1 MKKKLLSIL
10 VAFVATSMLAA
21 AALPEFPDD
30 ETAIVFDTKTLKD
43 DWGDGIKFV
52 NLTTDD
58 DITFQMYAT
67 KNPKKGW
74 EYVGETSVSG
84 AMTSVDVESQLS
96 KDVDDYRYY
105 ALINKTDKA
114 YKVDMYAEEIS
125 MYVISKE
132 TLVFTIS
139 PTEETPIVLPENA
152 SIIEVATVKGKFK
165 DNVKLVNNSSDS
177 GIKFIVFG
185 AETEEGPWEIVGSS
199 ELKSTGDQDF
209 VKTPIAS
216 IDIKKCKFYAVSA
229 DNGNTYTLSGSTAH
243 SDLYIA
249 IK

>member
-74 EYVGETSVSG
+74 EYVGETS
-84 AMTSVDVESQLS
+84 
-96 KDVDDYRYY
+96 KWRYDFCRRRIT
-105 ALINKTDKA
+105 A
-114 YKVDMYAEEIS
+114 
-125 MYVISKE
+125 
-132 TLVFTIS
+132 
-139 PTEETPIVLPENA
+139 
-152 SIIEVATVKGKFK
+152 FK
-165 DNVKLVNNSSDS
+165 R
-177 GIKFIVFG
+177 
-185 AETEEGPWEIVGSS
+185 
-199 ELKSTGDQDF
+199 
-209 VKTPIAS
+209 
-216 IDIKKCKFYAVSA
+216 C
-229 DNGNTYTLSGSTAH
+229 
-243 SDLYIA
+243 
-249 IK
+249 